1 MLTPDEFPYITAI
14 HVNDCYAYQD
24 FDIKL
29 NDDKPFSHLVLT
41 GKNGSGKSTI
51 LRMIDDWQTAYSEKI
66 NMSVLHSLALL
77 PPEIEKVDYSRLL
90 SHKDFQ
96 VFLDLVTRKPEI
108 IDISRL
114 LSLKD
119 LPIYV
124 DFFTQKP
131 EILNIRLHYTHLQPL
146 AVLIDKNYTYIRS
159 VFKADRNN
167 KLSQTVT
174 TVVKDTVLIND
185 LKKNNTPNFFI
196 SQFKQ
201 YLVNKK
207 IGQAFDILDNKQP
220 KISQTDLFFEILINS
235 FKNILEDPELELV
248 FVRENFDFYIQ
259 LSNGRQIAF
268 ENLSDGFSA
277 LISVLMDLFL
287 SVDVIRKEV
296 KDFGYNPCGIVLI
309 DEPETHLHLKLQ
321 EEVMP
326 LLTGLFPNI
335 QFIVATHSPA
345 VMASIKNATIFD
357 LTTKTTENDR
367 IVGSSYSELMVS
379 HFGLDNEYSS
389 FADGIF
395 KEINAAL
402 RLENESERHD
412 KLQSVLAQNE
422 RYLSP
427 AMRLELESMILDNQ

>member
-1 MLTPDEFPYITAI
+1 MLTPNEFPYITAI

-51 LRMIDDWQTAYSEKI
+51 LRSVDFWISKYLSGIDVIATINQHIKNIPNRVQQFGKDDTSAKLWQLELTQLGKIALSQNTQIRHLVNQKNEFVYSYIKAERNSKI
-66 NMSVLHSLALL
+66 NPVSTVT
-77 PPEIEKVDYSRLL
+77 KDDDFVQQL
-90 SHKDFQ
+90 SQ
-96 VFLDLVTRKPEI
+96 QN
-108 IDISRL
+108 S
-114 LSLKD
+114 S
-119 LPIYV
+119 
-124 DFFTQKP
+124 DFFIK
-131 EILNIRLHYTHLQPL
+131 
-146 AVLIDKNYTYIRS
+146 
-159 VFKADRNN
+159 
-167 KLSQTVT
+167 
-174 TVVKDTVLIND
+174 
-185 LKKNNTPNFFI
+185 
-196 SQFKQ
+196 QFKQ

-207 IGQAFDILDNKQP
+207 VGQAFSMIDRNDLAIKE
-220 KISQTDLFFEILINS
+220 SQYFFNLLNLS
-235 FKNILEDPELELV
+235 FQKMLEDSNLELV
-248 FVRENFDFYIQ
+248 FVKDNFEFYLQ
-259 LSNGRQIAF
+259 LSNGQQITF

-277 LISVLMDLFL
+277 LISILMDLFMR
-287 SVDVIRKEV
+287 VDIIRKEV
-296 KDFGYNPCGIVLI
+296 KDFSYNPCGIVLI

-389 FADGIF
+389 IADGIF
-395 KEINAAL
+395 KEINATL
-402 RLENESERHD
+402 RLDNTSERND
-412 KLQSVLAQNE
+412 KLQIVLAQNE